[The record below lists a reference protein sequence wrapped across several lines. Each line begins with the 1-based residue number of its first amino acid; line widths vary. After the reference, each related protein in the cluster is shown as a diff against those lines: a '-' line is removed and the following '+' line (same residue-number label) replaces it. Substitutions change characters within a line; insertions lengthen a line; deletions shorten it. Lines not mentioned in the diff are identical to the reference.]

1 MSTTFDIL
9 KQIAQNQ
16 MGASGTSTNDLT
28 GGALQNLILQQ
39 IQNTQRN
46 PERDKYLALLEGFS
60 TLGEKASQ
68 PGATALGA
76 GFAGLR
82 QGVKSMLQSQARDEK
97 RDLQNITLLSSIQ
110 KLGNVAR
117 KPFELQKDDQ
127 AFAQFGGTKKYDVI
141 YLSNSELN
149 ALPPAQRTNILP
161 YVKPETKTT
170 FNNLGE
176 EIYLTGKLKGTKV
189 LDDTGTT
196 TADMY
201 KDKLNI
207 DTTEQNVVVDNDN
220 VTGTVQKGFEV
231 TQEQLKALP
240 PMNKLQSEN
249 FFKVQNNYN
258 KDKFVARYNEI
269 LPNIENIITA
279 YDKAYTLDKPGAA
292 DISLIFSYMKM
303 LDPRSVVREG
313 EFLVARQ
320 TGGPADFLLSY
331 LNRLKDGSI
340 LTDGV
345 RRSFRDMA
353 IGLYDNASK
362 NLKTSNQRV
371 LNQITGVFKIPEG
384 YGKSILINPVDFES
398 KVRANNFKVRLPKT
412 LSKDTFKEMFVN
424 QNATLDDITYML
436 KADNVKNNN
445 QVKSII
451 SEILDEVK
459 ENKFKLV
466 PIPNN
471 LNPVKIKNK

>member
-1 MSTTFDIL
+1 MSTRDELIKL
-9 KQIAQNQ
+9 AL
-16 MGASGTSTNDLT
+16 GASGSGTQDLT

-39 IQNTQRN
+39 IAKPRDV
-46 PERDKYLALLEGFS
+46 ERDKNFAILQAFAKM
-60 TLGEKASQ
+60 GEEASK

-82 QGVKSMLQSQARDEK
+82 EGVKDFLASEQRQQK
-97 RDLQNITLLSSIQ
+97 KDLQNISLLTSIQ
-110 KLGNVAR
+110 KLGNQPR
-117 KPFELQKDDQ
+117 KPYELTKDD
-127 AFAQFGGTKKYDVI
+127 ASFAQFGGQKKYDIV
-141 YLSNSELN
+141 YLTTSELN
-149 ALPPAQRTNILP
+149 ALPANKRGSLLP
-161 YVKPETKTT
+161 YTKQEIKTT
-170 FNNLGE
+170 KNNMGD
-176 EIYLTGKLKGTKV
+176 EINIGGRLDGKKV
-189 LDDTGTT
+189 LDESGLG
-196 TADMY
+196 TADY
-201 KDKLNI
+201 SNELNI
-207 DTTEQNVVVDNDN
+207 DTTAQEIVLDNDN
-220 VTGTVQKGFEV
+220 VVGTVQKGAKLSD
-231 TQEQLKALP
+231 EQIRALP
-240 PMNKLQSEN
+240 PMNKLQNDN
-249 FFKVQNNYN
+249 FFKVQGNYE

-353 IGLYDNASK
+353 LGLYNNAKK
-362 NLKTSNQRV
+362 NLETSNEKT
-371 LNQITGVFKIPEG
+371 LKQITNVVKIPEG
-384 YGKSILINPVDFES
+384 YGKSILINPIDFSS
-398 KVRANNFKVRLPKT
+398 KVRTGNFKVRLPKT
-412 LSKDTFKEMFVN
+412 LSKETFKEQFKN

-436 KADNVKNNN
+436 KADNVKDNT

-451 SEILDEVK
+451 SDILKDIS
-459 ENKFKLV
+459 ENKFQLV
-466 PIPNN
+466 PLPNN
-471 LNPVKIKNK
+471 LNSVKIKQK

>member
-1 MSTTFDIL
+1 MSTRDELIKL
-9 KQIAQNQ
+9 AL
-16 MGASGTSTNDLT
+16 GASGSGTQDLT

-39 IQNTQRN
+39 IAKPRDV
-46 PERDKYLALLEGFS
+46 ERDKNFAILQAFAKM
-60 TLGEKASQ
+60 GEEASK

-82 QGVKSMLQSQARDEK
+82 EGVKDFLASEQRQQK
-97 RDLQNITLLSSIQ
+97 KDLQNISLLTSIQ
-110 KLGNVAR
+110 KLGNQPR
-117 KPFELQKDDQ
+117 KPYELTKDD
-127 AFAQFGGTKKYDVI
+127 ASFAQFGGQKKYDIV
-141 YLSNSELN
+141 YLTTSELN
-149 ALPPAQRTNILP
+149 ALPANKRGSLLP
-161 YVKPETKTT
+161 YTKQEIKTT
-170 FNNLGE
+170 KNNMGD
-176 EIYLTGKLKGTKV
+176 EIYLGGRLDGKKV
-189 LDDTGTT
+189 LDESGLG
-196 TADMY
+196 TADY
-201 KDKLNI
+201 SNELNI
-207 DTTEQNVVVDNDN
+207 DTTAQEIVLDNDN
-220 VTGTVQKGFEV
+220 VVGTVQKGA
-231 TQEQLKALP
+231 TLSDKQIRALP
-240 PMNKLQSEN
+240 PMNKLQNDN
-249 FFKVQNNYN
+249 FFKVQGNYE

-353 IGLYDNASK
+353 LGLYNNAKK
-362 NLKTSNQRV
+362 NLETSNEKT
-371 LNQITGVFKIPEG
+371 LKQITNVFKIPEG
-384 YGKSILINPVDFES
+384 YGKSILINPIDFSS
-398 KVRANNFKVRLPKT
+398 KVRTGNFKVRLPKT
-412 LSKDTFKEMFVN
+412 LSKETFKEQFKN

-436 KADNVKNNN
+436 KADNVKDNT

-451 SEILDEVK
+451 SDILKDIS
-459 ENKFKLV
+459 ENKFQLV
-466 PIPNN
+466 PLPNN
-471 LNPVKIKNK
+471 LNSVKIKQK

>member
-1 MSTTFDIL
+1 MSTRDELIKL
-9 KQIAQNQ
+9 AL
-16 MGASGTSTNDLT
+16 GASGSGTQDLT

-39 IQNTQRN
+39 IAKPRDV
-46 PERDKYLALLEGFS
+46 ERDKNFAILQAFAKM
-60 TLGEKASQ
+60 GEEASK

-82 QGVKSMLQSQARDEK
+82 EGVKDYLASEQRQQK
-97 RDLQNITLLSSIQ
+97 KDLQNISLLTSIQ
-110 KLGNVAR
+110 KLGNQPR
-117 KPFELQKDDQ
+117 KPYELTKDD
-127 AFAQFGGTKKYDVI
+127 ASFAQFGGQKKYDIV
-141 YLSNSELN
+141 YLTTSELN
-149 ALPPAQRTNILP
+149 ALPANKRGSLLP
-161 YVKPETKTT
+161 YTKQEIKTT
-170 FNNLGE
+170 TNNIGD
-176 EIYLTGKLKGTKV
+176 EIYLGGRLDGKKV
-189 LDDTGTT
+189 LDKSGLG
-196 TADMY
+196 TADY
-201 KDKLNI
+201 SNELNI
-207 DTTEQNVVVDNDN
+207 DTTAQEIVLENNNVV
-220 VTGTVQKGFEV
+220 GTVQKGAKL
-231 TQEQLKALP
+231 TDEQIRALP
-240 PMNKLQSEN
+240 PMNKLQNDN
-249 FFKVQNNYN
+249 FFKVQGNYE

-279 YDKAYTLDKPGAA
+279 YDKAYTLEKPGAA

-353 IGLYDNASK
+353 IGLYDNAAK

-371 LNQITGVFKIPEG
+371 LKQITGVFKIPEG
-384 YGKSILINPVDFES
+384 YGKSILINPVEFES
-398 KVRANNFKVRLPKT
+398 KVRAKNFKVRLPKT

-436 KADNVKNNN
+436 KADNVKDNEP
-445 QVKSII
+445 VKKII
-451 SEILDEVK
+451 SQILTEISQ
-459 ENKFKLV
+459 NKFKLV

-471 LNPVKIKNK
+471 LNSVKIKQR

>member
-1 MSTTFDIL
+1 MSTRDELIKL
-9 KQIAQNQ
+9 AL
-16 MGASGTSTNDLT
+16 GASGSGTQDLT

-39 IQNTQRN
+39 IAKPRDV
-46 PERDKYLALLEGFS
+46 ERDKNFAILQAFAKM
-60 TLGEKASQ
+60 GEEASK

-82 QGVKSMLQSQARDEK
+82 EGVKDFLASEQRQQK
-97 RDLQNITLLSSIQ
+97 KDLQNISLLTSIQ
-110 KLGNVAR
+110 KLGNQPR
-117 KPFELQKDDQ
+117 KPYELTKDD
-127 AFAQFGGTKKYDVI
+127 ASFAQFGGQKKYDIV
-141 YLSNSELN
+141 YLTTSELN
-149 ALPPAQRTNILP
+149 ALPANKRGSLLP
-161 YVKPETKTT
+161 YTKQEIKTT
-170 FNNLGE
+170 TNNIGD
-176 EIYLTGKLKGTKV
+176 EIYLGGRLDGKKV
-189 LDDTGTT
+189 LDESGLGT
-196 TADMY
+196 AKYSND
-201 KDKLNI
+201 LNI
-207 DTTEQNVVVDNDN
+207 DTTAQEIVLENNNVV
-220 VTGTVQKGFEV
+220 GTVQKGAKL
-231 TQEQLKALP
+231 TDEQIRALP
-240 PMNKLQSEN
+240 PMNKLQNEN

-313 EFLVARQ
+313 EFLVARK

-353 IGLYDNASK
+353 IGLYDNAKK
-362 NLKTSNQRV
+362 NLETSNEKA
-371 LNQITGVFKIPEG
+371 LKQITNVFKIPEG
-384 YGKSILINPVDFES
+384 YGKSILINPVNFDS
-398 KVRANNFKVRLPKT
+398 KVRSKNFQVRLPKT
-412 LSKDTFKEMFVN
+412 LSKDTFKEMFIN
-424 QNATLDDITYML
+424 NNATLDDITYML

-451 SEILDEVK
+451 SDILDDIA
-459 ENKFKLV
+459 NDRFKLV
-466 PIPNN
+466 PLPVN

>member
-1 MSTTFDIL
+1 MSTRDELIKL
-9 KQIAQNQ
+9 AL
-16 MGASGTSTNDLT
+16 GASGSGTQDLT

-39 IQNTQRN
+39 IAKPRDV
-46 PERDKYLALLEGFS
+46 ERDKNFAILQAFAKM
-60 TLGEKASQ
+60 GEEASK

-82 QGVKSMLQSQARDEK
+82 EGVKDFLASEQRQQK
-97 RDLQNITLLSSIQ
+97 KDLQNISLLTSIQ
-110 KLGNVAR
+110 KLGNQPR
-117 KPFELQKDDQ
+117 KPYELTKDD
-127 AFAQFGGTKKYDVI
+127 ASFAQFGGQKKYDIV
-141 YLSNSELN
+141 YLTTSELN
-149 ALPPAQRTNILP
+149 ALPANKRGSLLP
-161 YVKPETKTT
+161 YTKQEIKTT
-170 FNNLGE
+170 KNNMGD
-176 EIYLTGKLKGTKV
+176 EIYLGGRFDGKKV
-189 LDDTGTT
+189 LDESGLG
-196 TADMY
+196 TADY
-201 KDKLNI
+201 SNELNI
-207 DTTEQNVVVDNDN
+207 DTTAQEIVLDNDN
-220 VTGTVQKGFEV
+220 VVGTVQKGA
-231 TQEQLKALP
+231 TLSDKQIRALP
-240 PMNKLQSEN
+240 PMNKLQNDN
-249 FFKVQNNYN
+249 FFKVQGNYE

-353 IGLYDNASK
+353 LGLYNNAKK
-362 NLKTSNQRV
+362 NLETSNEKT
-371 LNQITGVFKIPEG
+371 LKQITNVFKIPEG
-384 YGKSILINPVDFES
+384 YGKSILINPIDFSS
-398 KVRANNFKVRLPKT
+398 KVRTGNFKVRLPKT
-412 LSKDTFKEMFVN
+412 LSKETFKEQFKN

-436 KADNVKNNN
+436 KADNVKDNT

-451 SEILDEVK
+451 SDILKDIS
-459 ENKFKLV
+459 ENKFQLV
-466 PIPNN
+466 PLPNN
-471 LNPVKIKNK
+471 LNSVKIKQK

>member
-1 MSTTFDIL
+1 MSTTLEML
-9 KQIAQNQ
+9 KKIAENQ

-28 GGALQNLILQQ
+28 GGALQNLILKQ

-60 TLGEKASQ
+60 TLGEKSSQ
-68 PGATALGA
+68 AGATALGA

-117 KPFELQKDDQ
+117 KPYELTKDD
-127 AFAQFGGTKKYDVI
+127 ASFAQFGGQKKYDIV
-141 YLSNSELN
+141 YLTTSEFN
-149 ALPPAQRTNILP
+149 ALAPNKRGSLLP
-161 YVKPETKTT
+161 YTKQEIKTT
-170 FNNLGE
+170 TNNVGD
-176 EIYLTGKLKGTKV
+176 EIYLGGRLDGKKV
-189 LDDTGTT
+189 LDESGLG
-196 TADMY
+196 TADY
-201 KDKLNI
+201 SNELNI
-207 DTTEQNVVVDNDN
+207 DTTAQEIVLDNDN
-220 VTGTVQKGFEV
+220 VVGTVQKGAKLSD
-231 TQEQLKALP
+231 EQIRALP
-240 PMNKLQSEN
+240 PMNKLQSDN
-249 FFKVQNNYN
+249 FFKVQQNYN

-362 NLKTSNQRV
+362 NLNTSNQRV

-384 YGKSILINPVDFES
+384 YGKSILINPVNFDS

-436 KADNVKNNN
+436 KADNVKDNDKI
-445 QVKSII
+445 KSII
-451 SEILDEVK
+451 SEILGEVK
-459 ENKFKLV
+459 QNKFKLV

-471 LNPVKIKNK
+471 LNSVKIKNR